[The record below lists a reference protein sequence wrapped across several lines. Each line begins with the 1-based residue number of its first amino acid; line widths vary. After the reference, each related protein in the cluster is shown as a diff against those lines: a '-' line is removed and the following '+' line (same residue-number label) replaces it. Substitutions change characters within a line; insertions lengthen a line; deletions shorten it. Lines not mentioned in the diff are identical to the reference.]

1 MHFRHLPFVTA
12 FILTLGSTF
21 DFASADVFSIDE
33 PEVVKG
39 EQEIEVNGAVQ
50 NGFPVNA
57 DPVRYSM
64 EVEYTYGVTKWLSL
78 SPLVDFDQPDGDS
91 FHATVAGLESV
102 WFPVEVGK
110 LLTFAWFTEVE
121 GAVHHDETNS
131 TTFGPIVQFG
141 HDKASLILNPYL
153 EKSFGRNHEEGID
166 FTYQWQA
173 KASVTERLALGIE
186 GFGVVPNIAD
196 SPGIDFQEHRIGPVI
211 YYEKELSGE
220 HEKTFAVDAGILFGF
235 TEATPN
241 VTGKLNASMTF

>member
-1 MHFRHLPFVTA
+1 MHFRHLPLVTA
-12 FILTLGSTF
+12 FILMLGSTF
-21 DFASADVFSIDE
+21 DFASADVFSVDE
-33 PEVVKG
+33 PEAVKG

-78 SPLVDFDQPDGDS
+78 SPLVDFDKLDGDS

-102 WFPVEVGK
+102 WFPVDVGK
-110 LLTFAWFTEVE
+110 LLTVAWFTEVE

-141 HDKASLILNPYL
+141 HDEASLILNPYL

-173 KASVTERLALGIE
+173 KAGLNERLALGIE
-186 GFGVVPNIAD
+186 GFGVIPNIGN
-196 SPGIDFQEHRIGPVI
+196 SPGVDFQEHRIGPVL
-211 YYEKELSGE
+211 YYEKELAGE
-220 HEKTFAVDAGILFGF
+220 KERTFAIDAGVLFGL

-241 VTGKLNASMTF
+241 VTGKVNASLAF

>member
-1 MHFRHLPFVTA
+1 MHLRHLLRATA
-12 FILTLGSTF
+12 FIWMLGSTF
-21 DFASADVFSIDE
+21 DFALADVFSIDE

-39 EQEIEVNGAVQ
+39 EQEAEVNAAIQ

-64 EVEYTYGVTKWLSL
+64 ELEYTYGVTKWLSL
-78 SPLVDFDQPDGDS
+78 APLVDFDKPDGDS
-91 FHATVAGLESV
+91 FHATVAGVESV
-102 WFPVEVGK
+102 WFPVELGK

-121 GAVHHDETNS
+121 GAVHRDETNS
-131 TTFGPIVQFG
+131 TTFGPIIQFG
-141 HDKASLILNPYL
+141 HDKASLTFNTYL
-153 EKSFGRNHEEGID
+153 EKTFGRNHEEGID

-211 YYEKELSGE
+211 YYEKELPGE
-220 HEKTFAVDAGILFGF
+220 HEKTFAIDAGILFGF

-241 VTGKLNASMTF
+241 VTGKLNAALAF

>member
-12 FILTLGSTF
+12 FTLMLGSAF
-21 DFASADVFSIDE
+21 DFALADVFSVDE

-78 SPLVDFDQPDGDS
+78 SPLVDFDKPDGDG

-110 LLTFAWFTEVE
+110 LLTVAWFTEVE
-121 GAVHHDETNS
+121 GAVHHDETSS

-153 EKSFGRNHEEGID
+153 EKSFGRNHEEGMD

-173 KASVTERLALGIE
+173 KASLHERLALGIE
-186 GFGVVPNIAD
+186 GFGVIPNIVN
-196 SPGIDFQEHRIGPVI
+196 SPGIDFQEHRIGPVL
-211 YYEKELSGE
+211 YYEKELAGE
-220 HEKTFAVDAGILFGF
+220 KERTFAIDAGVLFGL

-241 VTGKLNASMTF
+241 VTGKVNASLAF

>member
-1 MHFRHLPFVTA
+1 MHFRHLPLVTA
-12 FILTLGSTF
+12 FILMLGSTF
-21 DFASADVFSIDE
+21 DFASADVFSVDE
-33 PEVVKG
+33 PEAVKG

-50 NGFPVNA
+50 NGLPVNA

-78 SPLVDFDQPDGDS
+78 SPLVDFDKPDGDS
-91 FHATVAGLESV
+91 FHAIVAGVESV

-141 HDKASLILNPYL
+141 HDKASLILNPYF
-153 EKSFGRNHEEGID
+153 EKSFGKNHEEGIE
-166 FTYQWQA
+166 FNYQWQA
-173 KASVTERLALGIE
+173 KARMTERLALGIE
-186 GFGVVPNIAD
+186 GFGVIPDIGN

-211 YYEKELSGE
+211 YYEKELAGE
-220 HEKTFAVDAGILFGF
+220 KERTFAIDAGVLFGL
-235 TEATPN
+235 TEATSK
-241 VTGKLNASMTF
+241 VTGKVNASLAF